1 MSLQDTLTSDL
12 QDAMRKGE
20 AARRTALR
28 LVISG
33 IKYAEVAQGHPLD
46 DAGVLKVI
54 TKEVKEHRESLLEFE
69 RGNRPDLVARTKEEM
84 EILMQYLPQQMS
96 AEEIS
101 QIVSRVIDEV
111 GAKDPADLGK
121 VMPKVMA
128 ETRGRADGREVN
140 RMVQEYL
147 AKK

>member
-69 RGNRPDLVARTKEEM
+69 RGNRPDLVARTKEELD
-84 EILMQYLPQQMS
+84 ILVKYLPQQMS
-96 AEEIS
+96 AEEITP
-101 QIVSRVIDEV
+101 IVARIIEEV
-111 GAKDPADLGK
+111 GAKGPADLGK
-121 VMPKVMA
+121 VMPRVMA
-128 ETRGRADGREVN
+128 ETRGRADGRVVY
-140 RMVQEYL
+140 RIVQEFL